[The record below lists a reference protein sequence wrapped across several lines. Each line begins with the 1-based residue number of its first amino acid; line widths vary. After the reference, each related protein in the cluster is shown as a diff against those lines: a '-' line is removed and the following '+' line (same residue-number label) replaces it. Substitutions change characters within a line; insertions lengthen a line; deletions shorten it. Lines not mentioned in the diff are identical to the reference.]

1 MALFRCESLYTPAH
15 VVFDSHSASLS
26 GREFNCD
33 RVPDAEQLQIQLVV
47 GGCGGGGWRRRRVW
61 GRSAQPPFTP
71 EGKVERHFL
80 GTEKRN
86 SLIGRSDEGG
96 VLFGF
101 SAEGEGKEL
110 KSGGRRTPGSGLG
123 LGAERAAGGQGRS
136 DFLSRA
142 TTSIHIPSIPH
153 SYSQHPPIHHSHTI
167 FLSAHITPTCLS
179 QQCTLCSLPPPFYSR
194 CSSPSYPCLTA
205 HCPSLFS
212 LSPARRLTTA
222 STMTSNNKEE
232 AIELKNKGN
241 DAFKKQDY
249 PAAVDFYTKA
259 IDLYPDEP
267 SFYTNRAQV
276 CLYPPP
282 PPPHREESPLTETH
296 RQTSS

>member
-1 MALFRCESLYTPAH
+1 MALFRCEALYTPAH
-15 VVFDSHSASLS
+15 VVFDSHSTSLS
-26 GREFNCD
+26 GREFYGD
-33 RVPDAEQLQIQLVV
+33 GGFLGAGLDSQVSQLEIQLVV
-47 GGCGGGGWRRRRVW
+47 GGCGGGGLRRRRVW
-61 GRSAQPPFTP
+61 GRSAQTPFAP

-167 FLSAHITPTCLS
+167 FLSAHITPTCLP
-179 QQCTLCSLPPPFYSR
+179 QQCTLCSIPLPFYSR

-205 HCPSLFS
+205 HCPSLLVIS
-212 LSPARRLTTA
+212 GQS
-222 STMTSNNKEE
+222 
-232 AIELKNKGN
+232 I
-241 DAFKKQDY
+241 KK
-249 PAAVDFYTKA
+249 
-259 IDLYPDEP
+259 
-267 SFYTNRAQV
+267 
-276 CLYPPP
+276 YPPP
-282 PPPHREESPLTETH
+282 
-296 RQTSS
+296 